1 MANRSTGQI
10 ILNANFEVGYLGP
23 LDARVTTPELAH
35 LTNPASGADGT
46 YLPLPLLG
54 LRFLQI
60 KMHIFLLLLI
70 RTEFRLLICL
80 MEHRIPQH
88 LRQ

>member
-35 LTNPASGADGT
+35 LTNPDSGAAGT
-46 YLPLPLLG
+46 YLHY
-54 LRFLQI
+54 
-60 KMHIFLLLLI
+60 HILV
-70 RTEFRLLICL
+70 C
-80 MEHRIPQH
+80 
-88 LRQ
+88 